1 MIVISVTA
9 FIKKADLI
17 RLPTYIDQCP
27 IVEAL
32 LKNNSTTEDLLSEF
46 DMTTTEQSFMD
57 FTTTESSI
65 ALALMD
71 DDG

>member
-1 MIVISVTA
+1 MMVISVTA

-27 IVEAL
+27 IVEGL
-32 LKNNSTTEDLLSEF
+32 LKNNSTTDLLSEF